1 MSVCEG
7 NDEGGREMPQII
19 VVADAEQDQ
28 AQGGAVMFRERI
40 SASDLESDHFAG
52 RLLERLEWAVGDAQ
66 EVELSGH
73 TN

>member
-1 MSVCEG
+1 
-7 NDEGGREMPQII
+7 MPQII
-19 VVADAEQDQ
+19 VVADREQDQ
-28 AQGGAVMFRERI
+28 AEDAVMLRERI

>member
-1 MSVCEG
+1 
-7 NDEGGREMPQII
+7 MPQII
-19 VVADAEQDQ
+19 VVADAEQNQ
-28 AQGGAVMFRERI
+28 AQGAVMFRERI